1 MGDFDESLAAFQ
13 RAIQLTPHSPRMRA
27 ALARASAMCGKQK
40 EALEILDELKILSEK
55 RYVSPFE
62 LASVHFALG
71 QPDVGFEWLKKAFQD
86 RCFELISINVDPR
99 FDSIKSDPRFAPLHR
114 QLGL

>member
-1 MGDFDESLAAFQ
+1 
-13 RAIQLTPHSPRMRA
+13 
-27 ALARASAMCGKQK
+27 AMSGKNK
-40 EALEILDELKILSEK
+40 EAQQILQDLQGLSEK

-71 QPDVGFEWLKKAFQD
+71 QRDIGFEWLKKAFQD

-99 FDSIKSDPRFAPLHR
+99 FDSIKSDARFVPLHR
-114 QLGL
+114 QLGLQL